1 MKKKVKKTITVP
13 VTVPE
18 IEINTP
24 LPEEVM
30 PATPIIDEVMVSAK
44 RRWMAGVYIFIL
56 FILTLGCVAFGYKRI
71 SSTSLVQTITPTPQ
85 IIVPSPTPVVVVRIA
100 VWNGS
105 GIGGLAG
112 KVREWLKIEGYT
124 VVEVANAP
132 TVQKGTT
139 LLLNS
144 SVKNKETELIT
155 LLKKNFIEVMKVEEL
170 TEGEYDVK
178 IILGN

>member
-1 MKKKVKKTITVP
+1 MKKKLKKDISVP

-30 PATPIIDEVMVSAK
+30 PAEPIVDEVMIRAK
-44 RRWMAGVYIFIL
+44 RKWMAGMGIFIL
-56 FILTLGCVAFGYKRI
+56 FIVILGCVAFGYNKI
-71 SSTSLVQTITPTPQ
+71 SSAPMVQIITPTPQ
-85 IIVPSPTPVVVVRIA
+85 IIVPSPTPVVVMRIA

-105 GIGGLAG
+105 GVGGLAG
-112 KVREWLKIEGYT
+112 KVRDGLKIEGYN
-124 VVEVANAP
+124 VVEVTNAP

-144 SVKNKETELIT
+144 SVKSKETELVAV
-155 LLKKNFIEVMKVEEL
+155 LKKNLIEVMKVEDL